1 MIQCRVCT
9 SASGAAP
16 GNWAG
21 RFPCV
26 SEKEENGSSANVPL
40 RRCEDRPAQRKHSP
54 SPSHCDTMAPY
65 VPQVDEPA
73 SFVEMPPPAYTK
85 GYSVR
90 LQLFR
95 LVARTFVILIT
106 LIGTFVL
113 LAAYIHSTSNTSCL
127 CPEAESRFDAEPLIA
142 EPPPS
147 FKLRIGEDLRKAK
160 DKIHLGCLVEKN
172 EQVLDAMPRSGKAK
186 LQLKGEQ
193 TIVSCS
199 NASGKN
205 RKRRSTPC
213 ECQCGC

>member
-1 MIQCRVCT
+1 MLDSVLSFSITEGVPCVCT

-16 GNWAG
+16 GNGQGA
-21 RFPCV
+21 FPACV
-26 SEKEENGSSANVPL
+26 REGGKRSSASVPL
-40 RRCEDRPAQRKHSP
+40 RRCEDGPLSESTP
-54 SPSHCDTMAPY
+54 IPSHSNTMAPY

-95 LVARTFVILIT
+95 LVARTFVILIA

-113 LAAYIHSTSNTSCL
+113 LAAYIHSTSSTSCL

-147 FKLRIGEDLRKAK
+147 FKLRI
-160 DKIHLGCLVEKN
+160 EKTS
-172 EQVLDAMPRSGKAK
+172 ERQKTK
-186 LQLKGEQ
+186 Y
-193 TIVSCS
+193 I
-199 NASGKN
+199 
-205 RKRRSTPC
+205 
-213 ECQCGC
+213 